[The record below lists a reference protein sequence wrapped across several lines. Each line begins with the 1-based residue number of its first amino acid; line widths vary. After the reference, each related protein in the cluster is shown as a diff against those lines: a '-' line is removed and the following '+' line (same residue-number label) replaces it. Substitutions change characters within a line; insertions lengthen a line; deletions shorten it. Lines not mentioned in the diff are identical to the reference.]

1 MQDTKL
7 IVSFKEAFG
16 NKLWSEVEDFVIN
29 DEDLRISFRIL
40 NECIFESKLDNN
52 VKFTIE
58 EFKGQKSKGSF
69 RAGYIADKQKY
80 KQDIRFTRQPGE
92 DNFFR
97 IISVLAHEIVHH
109 DGSAC
114 HDSPD
119 IQPYLAVAEE
129 VAYLTLYDGGIEQ
142 QEIDAGEETEERC
155 GVFDEGRVEKFC
167 RAVVCGEASCREC
180 CHRIVYAVERR
191 HAADVVAQSADKR
204 ENDVYHPDEVCAGRE
219 PRVHLRMYRS
229 GCLG

>member
-1 MQDTKL
+1 MKYL
-7 IVSFKEAFG
+7 
-16 NKLWSEVEDFVIN
+16 SELVGDDFED
-29 DEDLRISFRIL
+29 EHQSHTLRSSR
-40 NECIFESKLDNN
+40 C
-52 VKFTIE
+52 
-58 EFKGQKSKGSF
+58 
-69 RAGYIADKQKY
+69 RAGAASDEHTHAEHNPCDVRPLSGVVAEQSGAG
-80 KQDIRFTRQPGE
+80 DER
-92 DNFFR
+92 DNLEQSESQGVPEVV
-97 IISVLAHEIVHH
+97 SVLAHEIVHH
-109 DGSAC
+109 DGCAC
-114 HDSPD
+114 HNSPD

-180 CHRIVYAVERR
+180 CHRIVDAVECR